1 MDGDHTGVERESER
15 LYGLWSKKGRK
26 RERERE
32 REKRVALWPHLAG
45 RIKIDIEWP
54 TLNRCHCFVPNSL
67 PSFLF
72 VIARHKLSELFFEA
86 NISIHLG

>member
-1 MDGDHTGVERESER
+1 MGTTLASKERASGFMA
-15 LYGLWSKKGRK
+15 YGQRK
-26 RERERE
+26 EGRERE

-72 VIARHKLSELFFEA
+72 MIARHKLSELFFEA